1 MKFIE
6 VTENYVK
13 VRIMLRDILYAEVY
27 NKSCLIHTSSGVVN
41 TYLTISKLIELLDSG
56 TFLRCHHSYVVN
68 LDRVKAQR
76 GFEFILDNGEH
87 ALISR
92 RMKPG
97 VQKAYNEFILEKD
110 KEFKETDSDDSLQTK
125 EIRVFISSPLPA
137 FDEELNELGLFIS
150 NLNSRYSRGGVYF
163 SLYVSGEGG
172 QAEDIE
178 AAKQSDLFYLIYHD
192 KLDDRALAELEAARY
207 ALVRNG
213 APKIIAYGR
222 KPAVTQANDLYSSQY
237 THIDTIKL
245 SIVLQLR
252 LLGLEYT
259 KLDFDGTSL
268 MLEGKALMS
277 LDNIPVMFN
286 SKSFTAMKNEYT
298 ELEKEYWELRERI
311 RKDPDDEA
319 ALTAYLNISGR
330 KNSIGEAMH
339 GLQRDIIA
347 METSFLEKVGS
358 GYITPRLVQARQL
371 FENGDLEGARK
382 LFDLDEMVREDE
394 LDEELLEE
402 TQKKIQAK
410 VSEYLYLADML
421 KTDVND
427 PGRFVTIERIYEQ
440 AVRIEEKF
448 NLSERIAVWKYVD
461 HLYYQNEY
469 EKAAE
474 LARRQ
479 LHLLE
484 TGKTEE
490 TEIAKFSHFI
500 SRCCNRLHNYE
511 EAEEMSKK
519 ALLIRERLAAED
531 SAFEH
536 DLAKSLDGLARI
548 LEITERQEEGEKLRL
563 QALSIYERLA
573 AENAAFLPDLA
584 KEYNNLSELYVEI
597 QRYKETE
604 ELCKKALDIHERLA
618 EETPDVYDA
627 DLARSYAELAFVCN
641 VLGRYDEAE
650 SLYIKAQDLRE
661 KLASVNPAAFDPE
674 VAAGYIY
681 MSKVYDKTK
690 NWAAGEVILTKA
702 LAVTERLAVTHPDAY
717 EFMLLANLSNL
728 ARVFEANSNYA
739 QAEKMFKRA
748 LELSK
753 NPTGAEN
760 NPAYTAII
768 SYNLAALLEKTG
780 QYDESEKMHKSSLE
794 LYEQLAAITPATFE
808 PDLGKGYNGLARLY
822 KVMGRSDEA
831 KVLYEKAL
839 GIRERLAAEN
849 PEVFGED
856 LEETRGELEGLQKQ

>member
-6 VTENYVK
+6 VTENYSK
-13 VRIMLRDILYAEVY
+13 VSIKLQDILYAEVY
-27 NKSCLIHTSSGVVN
+27 NKSCLIHTDFGVVN
-41 TYLTISKLIELLDSG
+41 TYLTISKLIEMLDSD

-68 LDRVKAQR
+68 LDRVKTLR

-92 RMKPG
+92 RMKP
-97 VQKAYNEFILEKD
+97 VVLKVYNEFLSAKNDDFEED
-110 KEFKETDSDDSLQTK
+110 DGGDSLLTK
-125 EIRVFISSPLPA
+125 EIRVFISSPLSA
-137 FDEELNELGLFIS
+137 FEDDIHELGVFIG
-150 NLNSRYSRGGVYF
+150 NLNSRYSRGGVFF
-163 SLYVSGEGG
+163 SLYVSGEGSD
-172 QAEDIE
+172 ADDIE
-178 AAKQSDLFYLIYHD
+178 AAKQSDLFYLIYND
-192 KLDDRALAELEAARY
+192 KLDDRAQSELEAARG
-207 ALVRNG
+207 ALSRNG
-213 APKIIAYGR
+213 APKIIAYG
-222 KPAVTQANDLYSSQY
+222 KQPAAVETSDLYSSMY

-252 LLGLEYT
+252 LLGLEYS

-268 MLEGKALMS
+268 VLEGKALMT

-286 SKSFTAMKNEYT
+286 SKTFTAMRDEYT
-298 ELEKEYWELRERI
+298 VLEKEYWALRERV
-311 RKDPDDEA
+311 RRDPDDES
-319 ALTAYLNISGR
+319 ALTEYLSVSGR
-330 KNSIGEAMH
+330 KNNISEAMH

-358 GYITPRLVQARQL
+358 GYVSPRLIQARAL
-371 FENGDLEGARK
+371 FESGDLEGARK
-382 LFDLDEMVREDE
+382 LFDLSEMMREDE
-394 LDEELLEE
+394 RDEELLEE

-421 KTDVND
+421 KTDVNNPD
-427 PGRFVTIERIYEQ
+427 RFSDIERIYEQ
-440 AVRIEEKF
+440 AVKIEERH
-448 NLSERIAVWKYVD
+448 NLPERSAVWSFVD
-461 HLYYQNEY
+461 YLYYQNEY

-474 LARRQ
+474 IANRQ

-484 TGKTEE
+484 TDKTEE
-490 TEIAKFSHFI
+490 AEIAKFSNFI
-500 SRCCNRLHNYE
+500 SRCYNRLHNYE
-511 EAEEMSKK
+511 QAEEMSKK
-519 ALLIRERLAAED
+519 SLTIRERLAAED
-531 SAFEH
+531 TSFEH

-563 QALSIYERLA
+563 QALAIYERLA
-573 AENAAFLPDLA
+573 AENPAFLPDLA

-604 ELCKKALDIHERLA
+604 ELCKKALAIHEQLA
-618 EETPDVYDA
+618 SETPDVFDA

-641 VLGRYDEAE
+641 VLGRCDEAE
-650 SLYIKAQDLRE
+650 SLYKKAQALRE

-739 QAEKMFKRA
+739 QAEAMFKRA
-748 LELSK
+748 LEISK

-760 NPAYTAII
+760 NSSYTAII
-768 SYNLAALLEKTG
+768 SYNLAALLEKVERFE
-780 QYDESEKMHKSSLE
+780 DSEEMHKFSLD
-794 LYEQLAAITPATFE
+794 LYEQLAALTPATFE
-808 PDLGKGYNGLARLY
+808 PGLGKGYNGLARLY
-822 KVMGRSDEA
+822 KAMGRIDEA
-831 KVLYEKAL
+831 RVLYEKAL
-839 GIRERLAAEN
+839 VIRERLAAEN

-856 LEETRGELEGLQKQ
+856 LEETRSALKEL